1 MLVPLSMLNLTCLN
15 THLPES
21 YRQSIR
27 NVQNNDN
34 ARYINNSTKYDI
46 NIPEEMRTKDNPT
59 MADSSKNST
68 YICDEMSSD
77 TSEMEENVIVQSKTK
92 KVHNRNKSGHK
103 LSLKKRKDLLEG
115 SSLRGSKLSAN
126 LVCRKSLETKDIE
139 KKHSQYLCKV
149 CGDSASRHVHYGGRS
164 CHSCRAFFKRTIDAN
179 R

>member
-1 MLVPLSMLNLTCLN
+1 M
-15 THLPES
+15 
-21 YRQSIR
+21 
-27 NVQNNDN
+27 D
-34 ARYINNSTKYDI
+34 NSTKSGI
-46 NIPEEMRTKDNPT
+46 NIPEEMRTKDNPI

-68 YICDEMSSD
+68 DICDEMSSQ
-77 TSEMEENVIVQSKTK
+77 TSEMEENIFVQSKRR
-92 KVHNRNKSGHK
+92 KVHNRNKTGHQ
-103 LSLKKRKDLLEG
+103 LSLKKRKDLLVG